1 MIGAQPGTKLVG
13 NSQLHRLSAVDEL
26 CQWDHRLL
34 SMSSTYSRVCSSALG
49 ESPGSLACHGLGVA
63 PPPVQLV
70 CADML
75 AQSASTSAMKAFSL
89 VIAAIVEYVTM
100 LTPDV
105 LTNGS

>member
-1 MIGAQPGTKLVG
+1 MGPRAVVDVLDVLAGLLQRVGRISRQPRG
-13 NSQLHRLSAVDEL
+13 
-26 CQWDHRLL
+26 
-34 SMSSTYSRVCSSALG
+34 Y
-49 ESPGSLACHGLGVA
+49 HGLGVA

-89 VIAAIVEYVTM
+89 AIAAIIEYVTM